1 MTSHNGHVAPG
12 PGAQYPPGG
21 AQYPLGTPQTP
32 MARTPRKLIPLE
44 PGTARP
50 AAASPERRAQM
61 RDAVLQVVH
70 HLVLEAVPP
79 GQRSA
84 LFGQAADLLD
94 LAGWGLD
101 ELYEASRDGPARDDL
116 LRSLGLSD
124 P

>member
-1 MTSHNGHVAPG
+1 MTSHNGHVTPG
-12 PGAQYPPGG
+12 PGAQYLPGG
-21 AQYPLGTPQTP
+21 ATP
-32 MARTPRKLIPLE
+32 RTPRKLIPLQ
-44 PGTARP
+44 PGITRP